1 MRAEVRKR
9 EPRHQQGPSL
19 AQIYS
24 EIVKK
29 IRSNH
34 IPVEKVIK
42 DKSTKSIRL
51 VVKSGEPEEKVR
63 RLISP
68 IANDSNMKGDSHM
81 LNGGRKKYTFAMR

>member
-1 MRAEVRKR
+1 MRAAVRKR
-9 EPRHQQGPSL
+9 EPRQQQGPSL

-29 IRSNH
+29 IQNSR
-34 IPVEKVIK
+34 IPVEKVVK
-42 DKSTKSIRL
+42 DKSTQSIRL

-68 IANDSNMKGDSHM
+68 IAHDSNMKRDSHM